1 MNSVGKLVRRG
12 AHAFRRRYLAHAVIL
27 TYHRVAE
34 DPVDPWGLCVSPANF
49 TRQMELLRKLGCKTV
64 HVSALADALRDR
76 RLSRATIAVTFD
88 DGYVDNLEAARPI
101 LDRYQTPATHYATAG
116 YIGSAEP
123 FWWDVLDLVFLRT
136 KRLPETL
143 EITLAG
149 ERISWEL
156 GAEAVLD
163 QGPERAWPAWKPLS
177 DPPTRRHE
185 LHDTLWRLLVTAMP
199 AERQRVVRELAEWAG
214 VTPDAWKQMRPMS
227 EDELRTLH
235 GDGLVEIGAHSLTH
249 PALSALPPPMQAH
262 ELRASKSRLEDILG
276 ARVRGFAYP
285 HGRASPGL
293 QQLAR
298 EAGYDFACGSMKHA
312 VQSDSNPFELP
323 RVSVKNWDEKRFE
336 ALLREHVAA

>member
-1 MNSVGKLVRRG
+1 MNPVRKLVRRG
-12 AHAFRRRYLAHAVIL
+12 THVFRRRFLARAVIL

-49 TRQMELLRKLGCKTV
+49 TRQMELLRKLGFETV
-64 HVSALADALRDR
+64 HVSELADALRDR
-76 RLSRATIAVTFD
+76 RLSRPTIAVTFD

-101 LDRYQTPATHYATAG
+101 LERYQTPATHYATAG
-116 YIGSAEP
+116 YIGLAEP

-136 KRLPETL
+136 KRLPDTL
-143 EITLAG
+143 EITLAD
-149 ERISWEL
+149 ERISWNL
-156 GAEAVLD
+156 GAEAVL
-163 QGPERAWPAWKPLS
+163 ERGSETGRPPWKPLS

-199 AERQRVVRELAEWAG
+199 AERQRAVRELAEWGA
-214 VTPDAWKQMRPMS
+214 VTSDAWAQKRPMS
-227 EDELRTLH
+227 EDELRTLR

-249 PALSALPPPMQAH
+249 PALSALPPAVQAH
-262 ELRASKSRLEDILG
+262 ELRASKSRLENILG
-276 ARVRGFAYP
+276 AKVRGFAYP

-312 VQSDSNPFELP
+312 VQFGSNPFELP
-323 RVSVKNWDEKRFE
+323 RVSVKNWDETRFE
-336 ALLREHVAA
+336 ALLKEHVTA